1 MPEIVTYYLEMKSPQ
16 MLKEKPKPDGFDVLE
31 AEIKQYKFNRFL
43 YQFVGEGWN
52 WNDKDSFSDEEWK
65 EYSENENLRT
75 WVAYFRGSISGY
87 FELERQPN
95 SNVEITYFGLTPSF
109 IGKGFGGYFLS
120 YAIKSAWAWGDT
132 KRIWLHTCS
141 LDHESALNNYK
152 ARGFE
157 VYRES
162 NS

>member
-1 MPEIVTYYLEMKSPQ
+1 
-16 MLKEKPKPDGFDVLE
+16 MLREKPKPDGFDVLE
-31 AEIKQYKFNRFL
+31 AEIKHYKFNKFL
-43 YQFVGEGWN
+43 YQLVGEGWA
-52 WNDKDSFSDEEWK
+52 WNDKDSFSDQQWR
-65 EYSENENLRT
+65 EYAEDENLRT
-75 WVAYFRGSISGY
+75 WVAYTRGSISGY

-95 SNVEITYFGLTPSF
+95 SDLEITYFGLVPGM
-109 IGKGFGGYFLS
+109 IGKGLGGYLLT

-141 LDHESALNNYK
+141 LDHASALNNYK

-162 NS
+162 SS